1 MSKSR
6 PTNVKTTARSRAV
19 AVEVVLV
26 DDDVAAVLAVVT
38 VEGEVVD
45 DVLVEVWVLVD
56 VVLVVVVIVVVCVAV
71 VVLVVHM
78 PHWAGHCCW

>member
-1 MSKSR
+1 M
-6 PTNVKTTARSRAV
+6 

-38 VEGEVVD
+38 VEGEEVD

-56 VVLVVVVIVVVCVAV
+56 VVLVVVVVVVVVCVAV
-71 VVLVVHM
+71 DVLVVHM
-78 PHWAGHCCW
+78 PHWAGHFSR